1 MTDREARPA
10 TDDVEALSALVDGE
24 GSGTGLAR
32 VCRHWRDD
40 TQLRTDW
47 HAYHLIGDVLRSE
60 DLAPDDTSADE
71 HFLQALR
78 GRLAQEP
85 VILAHRAPGNE
96 AASTAS
102 TASALPAAQLEPV
115 PSRRQ
120 ILRRWVAPVGIA
132 AGVVMVASVVLVT
145 RPGSQS
151 TEQIATSAPGAE
163 FTAAQMLDRNATPN
177 TQLDRYLSAHKQFQ
191 NATAVGPAS
200 SFLRSA
206 TYESGE
212 QR

>member
-32 VCRHWRDD
+32 VCHQWRDD
-40 TQLRTDW
+40 AQLRTDW

-71 HFLQALR
+71 RFLQALR
-78 GRLAQEP
+78 DRLAQEP
-85 VILAHRAPGNE
+85 VILAHHALGNDEAP
-96 AASTAS
+96 AAS
-102 TASALPAAQLEPV
+102 TASALPAAQLQHL

-120 ILRRWVAPVGIA
+120 ILRRWVAPVGVA
-132 AGVVMVASVVLVT
+132 AGVVMVASVVMVT

-151 TEQIATSAPGAE
+151 AEQVASSTPGSE
-163 FTAAQMLDRNATPN
+163 FTAGQLLDRNATPN
-177 TQLDRYLSAHKQFQ
+177 TQLERYLSAHKQFQ

-200 SFLRSA
+200 AFLRSA